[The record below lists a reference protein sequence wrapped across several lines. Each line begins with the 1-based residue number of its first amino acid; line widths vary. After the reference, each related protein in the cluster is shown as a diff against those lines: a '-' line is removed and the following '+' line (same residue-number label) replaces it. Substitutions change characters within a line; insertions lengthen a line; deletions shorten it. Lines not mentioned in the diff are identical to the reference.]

1 MADLVCKLIQQNVS
15 EETSL
20 IKELVLLFGADV
32 NVYKDIM
39 FENYDCML
47 PIELM
52 NTQREEKEKYLI
64 ILAKC
69 HTEFLI

>member
-1 MADLVCKLIQQNVS
+1 MADLVCELIQQDFS
-15 EETSL
+15 KETSL
-20 IKELVLLFGADV
+20 IKELVLLIGADA
-32 NVYKDIM
+32 NTAKDII
-39 FENYDCML
+39 FENYDHML

-52 NTQREEKEKYLI
+52 GTQREEKEKYLI